1 MLALPTLP
9 TTVRLQLYDR
19 FAAIAA
25 SLVEIAVKLDC
36 LALTMLFP
44 KRKVQRAAG
53 PRSSQSSERRKSRQI
68 WLRRAK
74 VAEALRVLHHHQN
87 MAEPRTS

>member
-1 MLALPTLP
+1 MLALSTLP
-9 TTVRLQLYDR
+9 TTLHLQSFNR

-25 SLVEIAVKLDC
+25 SLVEIAVKLGC
-36 LALTMLFP
+36 LALTMLSL

-53 PRSSQSSERRKSRQI
+53 LRSSQSSERRKSRQI

-87 MAEPRTS
+87 VDEPRIS